1 MGILLSKETRVVV
14 QGITGN
20 EGTFW
25 TERML
30 AAGTNIV
37 GGVTPGKG
45 GAVVHGVPVYNTVR
59 EVVDKHGAEA
69 SVIFVPPPFAKDA
82 TFEALEAGLK
92 LVVLLVDGL
101 PVQDA
106 MEVRT
111 YAKETGAYVIG
122 PNNPGMAT
130 IGEAMLGFIP
140 VWLSYVYQPG
150 NIGVVARSGSLINE
164 VCSHIVAAGLGIS
177 TCIGLGG
184 DPVPGTTLTEV
195 LDLFQKDEHT
205 KGIVII
211 GEVGGSME
219 EDAAEFMKA
228 GGFTK
233 PAVAFIAGRSAPP
246 GKKMGHAGA
255 IMTLGRG
262 SVQSKESAL
271 SAAGVK
277 IAQRP
282 SEVGRLLLEA
292 LAEN

>member
-30 AAGTNIV
+30 AAGTNIA

-45 GAVVHGVPVYNTVR
+45 GTQVHGVPVYNTVQ
-59 EVVDKHGAEA
+59 EVVEKHGAEA

-92 LVVLLVDGL
+92 LIVLLVDGL

-106 MEVRT
+106 LEVRT
-111 YAKETGAYVIG
+111 YAREVGAYVIG

-150 NIGVVARSGSLINE
+150 NIGVIARSGSLINE
-164 VCSHIVAAGLGIS
+164 VCSHIVAAGMGIS

-195 LDLFQKDEHT
+195 LALFQQDEHT
-205 KGIVII
+205 QGVVII

-219 EDAAEFMKA
+219 EDAADFMKV

-282 SEVGRLLLEA
+282 SEVGRLLKDIV
-292 LAEN
+292 

>member
-1 MGILLSKETRVVV
+1 MGILLSKETRVLV

-30 AAGTNIV
+30 EAGTRIV

-45 GAVVHGVPVYNTVR
+45 GAAVHGVPVYNTVQ
-59 EVVDKHGAEA
+59 EVVKEYGAEA

-106 MEVRT
+106 LEVRT
-111 YAKETGAYVIG
+111 YARERGAYVIG

-140 VWLSYVYQPG
+140 VWLADVYQPG
-150 NIGVVARSGSLINE
+150 NIGVIARSGSLINE
-164 VCSHIVAAGLGIS
+164 VCSHIVAAGLGIT

-195 LDLFQKDEHT
+195 LTLFQQDEHT
-205 KGIVII
+205 QGVVII

-219 EDAAEFMKA
+219 EDAADFMKA

-271 SAAGVK
+271 QSAGVK
-277 IAQRP
+277 VARRP
-282 SEVGRLLLEA
+282 LEVGQLLREIV
-292 LAEN
+292 

>member
-271 SAAGVK
+271 SSAGVK

-292 LAEN
+292 MA